1 MNKIMFVCTGNICR
15 SAMAEYM
22 FKDIVKNKNVANKYH
37 ICSSGVFAYNG
48 QKPTDEAITVMNEK
62 NIDMS
67 EHRSTNI
74 NNSNVLSMNLV
85 LCMTYIQKLQII
97 HRYPELEGNVY
108 TLKEYVVY
116 DNEDNKDINI
126 EDPWGLTIETYREC
140 LSEIEKCLNKLID
153 IID

>member
-22 FKDIVKNKNVANKYH
+22 FKDIVKKRNLENKYR

-48 QKPTDEAITVMNEK
+48 QQPTDEAIIVMKEK

-74 NNSNVLSMNLV
+74 NISNVLNMNLV

-97 HRYPELEGNVY
+97 HRYPELEGSVY

-140 LSEIEKCLNKLID
+140 LEEIEKCLNKLID